1 MNTNNIV
8 PITKARGRLG
18 DLASLAVASN
28 YFVLTRGGSPS
39 VALVD
44 IKYLKQLENTVR
56 SITQK
61 TFIDPKLDKFTR
73 EFSDKEIAEWQSED
87 QL

>member
-1 MNTNNIV
+1 M
-8 PITKARGRLG
+8 A
-18 DLASLAVASN
+18 DLAVANN
-28 YFVLTRGGSPS
+28 YFVLTKGGTPS

-44 IKYLKQLENTVR
+44 LAYLKKLENIAKKV
-56 SITQK
+56 TQQ

-73 EFSDKEIAEWQSED
+73 EFSDKEISEWQSED